1 MGSGIKEATMI
12 ESLSIPKKSIFCKI
26 QNLRRNYFRV
36 TNVTIKGP
44 KLGLMPK
51 YLDLI
56 LGKKLQ
62 KILLWIAQLHGMISL
77 TLKIN

>member
-1 MGSGIKEATMI
+1 MI
-12 ESLSIPKKSIFCKI
+12 ESLSINSQRKVFYKI
-26 QNLRRNYFRV
+26 KNPSGETISL

-44 KLGLMPK
+44 GHGLMPK

-56 LGKKLQ
+56 LEKKLQ

-77 TLKIN
+77 AHEN

>member
-1 MGSGIKEATMI
+1 MI
-12 ESLSIPKKSIFCKI
+12 ESLSINSQRKSIFTKSKI
-26 QNLRRNYFRV
+26 LQGETISL

-44 KLGLMPK
+44 GHGLMPK

-77 TLKIN
+77 AHEN